1 MHKSRITAAA
11 IAGVTAAMMFGAP
24 ALADDGT
31 VLTSE
36 TAAGP
41 AVAVGDTISSGL
53 ATGTQAVFATA
64 PGGTNGMSCT
74 GSSLSAV
81 VNDNPAAPGAA
92 TLGANLGLSG
102 CSVKGIIGVTGV
114 NSVTINNQPYAT
126 TTASD
131 GTVTVSGTAA
141 APISAT
147 LNLRTLL
154 GSVTCT
160 FVASGNAISGAA
172 DNTDNSIAFTAQ
184 QFDKSSGPAACIT
197 TAYFT
202 AKYSPVVTSAGTPV
216 FVN

>member
-36 TAAGP
+36 TPAGP

-64 PGGTNGMSCT
+64 PGGANGMKCT

-102 CSVKGIIGVTGV
+102 CTVSGIPGVTGV
-114 NSVTINNQPYAT
+114 NSVTINNQPYTT

-131 GTVTVSGTAA
+131 GTVTVSGTDA
-141 APISAT
+141 APIQAT
-147 LNLRTLL
+147 LVLRSLL
-154 GSVTCT
+154 GSVTCV
-160 FVASGNAISGAA
+160 FVADGNTISGVA
-172 DNTDNSIAFTAQ
+172 DNTDNSIAFTDQ
-184 QFDKSSGPAACIT
+184 RFNKSSGPAACISA
-197 TAYFT
+197 AYFT
-202 AKYSPVVTSAGTPV
+202 ARYTPVVTSAGALV